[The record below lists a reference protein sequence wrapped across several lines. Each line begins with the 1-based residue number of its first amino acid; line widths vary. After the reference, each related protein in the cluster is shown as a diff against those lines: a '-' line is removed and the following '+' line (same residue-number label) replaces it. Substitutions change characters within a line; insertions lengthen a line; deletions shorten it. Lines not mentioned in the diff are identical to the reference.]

1 MTKKLNLM
9 KLNLTIITI
18 FLFAFVSVAEAAEA
32 YIGQFLYQYKAG
44 NVYRITAKDSKTMQW
59 ECIKGSEVG
68 AKGVETPQRFK
79 VNKHVFYTTWVEKTG
94 IQVSQVIDFKG
105 MKVYSTIVDGK
116 DRYVLEGTVVREK

>member
-1 MTKKLNLM
+1 MIKQISCTTM
-9 KLNLTIITI
+9 A
-18 FLFAFVSVAEAAEA
+18 LFFIGSAFSVQSKES

-44 NVYRITAKDSKTMQW
+44 NVYRVTANNSTKMQW

-68 AKGVETPQRFK
+68 AKGEETPQRFK
-79 VNKHVFYTTWVEKTG
+79 VSKHVFYATWVEKTG

-116 DRYVLEGTVVREK
+116 DRYVLEGAVVREK